1 MMKPKD
7 YPKIAM
13 LSQAISALEKAG
25 SESSKLDAELLLAH
39 ILGCSRLDLKTRD
52 YTLNA
57 AQEKQFQSFL
67 ERRIKREPM
76 AYILGTKEF
85 WSMDFKVS
93 PAVLCP
99 RPDTEI
105 LVQAALKTNPTRIL
119 DLGTGSGAIILS
131 LLKELPHATGVGVDI
146 SQQALEIA
154 LKNAVNLGLA
164 SRVHFL
170 LDSWCDG
177 LSGSFDLIV
186 SNPPYIESA
195 VIARLTPEVAEFEPK
210 LALDG
215 GMDGLDAYR
224 VLIPQLQKHLKVNG
238 WVVLEVG
245 EGQAFAVQQLMSE
258 QKLENFSIIK
268 DTQGIDRCVIAQ
280 RL

>member
-1 MMKPKD
+1 M
-7 YPKIAM
+7 
-13 LSQAISALEKAG
+13 AIPLETAIISLTAAG
-25 SESSKLDAELLLAH
+25 SESPKLDAELLLAH
-39 ILGCSRLDLKTRD
+39 VLGCSRLDLKTRD

-57 AQEKQFQSFL
+57 AQEKQFQSLL
-67 ERRIKREPM
+67 ERRIQREPM

-85 WSMDFKVS
+85 WSMDFAVS

-105 LVQAALKTNPTRIL
+105 LVQAALETKPTHIL

-131 LLKELPHATGVGVDI
+131 LLKELPHATGIGIDI
-146 SQQALEIA
+146 SPQALEIA
-154 LKNAVNLGLA
+154 RKNALDLGLA
-164 SRVHFL
+164 SRTHFL
-170 LDSWCDG
+170 LGSWCDG

-195 VIARLTPEVAEFEPK
+195 VIAGLTPEVAEFEPK

-215 GMDGLDAYR
+215 GEDGLDAYR
-224 VLIPQLQKHLKVNG
+224 VLIPQLQMHLRFSG

-258 QKLENFSIIK
+258 QKLENFSIAK

-280 RL
+280 RV